1 MEINNTISFKLIV
14 SIIISFVLGVINIFL
29 GTYLSVVCYSL
40 TIINIF
46 SIIFIVVNTMILTD
60 KTIAMTVIKISSF
73 LISSFV
79 SEIFM
84 MDKYYFK
91 ICEFVYNVP
100 NVRDELGFFVS
111 SFLLVKIILFSIIST
126 ILISLFILFLK
137 NKIQAKNRSI
147 HHGEE

>member
-1 MEINNTISFKLIV
+1 MEIKNTISFKLIV

-60 KTIAMTVIKISSF
+60 KTIALTAIKISSF
-73 LISSFV
+73 LISSFI

-84 MDKYYFK
+84 MNKYYFK
-91 ICEFVYNVP
+91 ICEFVYNES
-100 NVRDELGFFVS
+100 NAGDELGFFVS
-111 SFLLVKIILFSIIST
+111 SFLLVKITLFFIIST

-137 NKIQAKNRSI
+137 NKIQAKNRAI

>member
-1 MEINNTISFKLIV
+1 MESNNTSSFKLIV

-46 SIIFIVVNTMILTD
+46 SIILIVINTMILTD
-60 KTIAMTVIKISSF
+60 KTIALTVIKISSF

-91 ICEFVYNVP
+91 ICEFVYNDP
-100 NVRDELGFFVS
+100 NAGDELGFFVS

-137 NKIQAKNRSI
+137 NKIQTKNRAI